1 MLNYQR
7 VMMEYSPATAHDPG
21 DMPKL
26 GCIPQCVPKKVMTC
40 PAKIWKLVFFTY
52 PWIDLREN

>member
-7 VMMEYSPATAHDPG
+7 VMMEYSPATAHEPG

-40 PAKIWKLVFFTY
+40 PAKTWKLVFLH
-52 PWIDLREN
+52 IHGLI